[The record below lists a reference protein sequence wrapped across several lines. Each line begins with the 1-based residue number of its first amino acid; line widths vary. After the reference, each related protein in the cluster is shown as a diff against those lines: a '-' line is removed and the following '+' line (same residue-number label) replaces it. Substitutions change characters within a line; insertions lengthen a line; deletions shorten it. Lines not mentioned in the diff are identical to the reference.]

1 MVENNKKGGYIICLT
16 ILYIVSACIGIFAML
31 YADIELK
38 NLLKFIGRGI
48 LFWLIAEIIISIC
61 TFLINKIFNKEMSE
75 GESQKIIV
83 PYFLFNIGT
92 LIYMAMTMDGT
103 TKILG
108 IIVGCFLFNF
118 IPLVFTLTIS
128 NKLSNTTLGNSSNKS
143 NNDNGIKTNVIYDQ
157 FGNKIASSTTY
168 NDGITGVEKTYI
180 KDNLGNTIG
189 ESTSID
195 GYSKTKINTTGR
207 F

>member
-1 MVENNKKGGYIICLT
+1 MKENTKRFGCFICYAV
-16 ILYIVSACIGIFAML
+16 LYIVSAGIGIWAML

-48 LFWLIAEIIISIC
+48 IFWLIAEIIISIS
-61 TFLINKIFNKEMSE
+61 TFFINKIFNKEMSE

-103 TKILG
+103 SKILG
-108 IIVGCFLFNF
+108 IIVGTFLFNF
-118 IPLVFTLTIS
+118 IPLIFTLSIS
-128 NKLSNTTLGNSSNKS
+128 NKLSNTTLGNSSYK
-143 NNDNGIKTNVIYDQ
+143 NNTDNGIKTNIIYDQ

-168 NDGITGVEKTYI
+168 NDGITGVKKTYI

-189 ESTSID
+189 ESTSVD